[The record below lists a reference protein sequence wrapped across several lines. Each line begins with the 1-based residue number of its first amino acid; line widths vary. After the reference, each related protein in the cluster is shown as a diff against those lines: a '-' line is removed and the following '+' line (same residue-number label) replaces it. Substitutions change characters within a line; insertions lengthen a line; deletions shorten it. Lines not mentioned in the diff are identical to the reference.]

1 MIRAAISP
9 AANIDIIIIIN
20 SIKGKE
26 TEGESKHV
34 LKYGAP
40 AAPALNIIDNYFER
54 EEN

>member
-9 AANIDIIIIIN
+9 AANIDIIIN

-34 LKYGAP
+34 LKYAA

-54 EEN
+54 EGEKE